1 MPISRKNPPRKTK
14 GCPACHGIG
23 ATATRTVARSMM
35 RFLPAKMRAQAETW
49 TECSECHGKGRV
61 PNLKHK
67 AFAHLRGRKLKGVSL

>member
-1 MPISRKNPPRKTK
+1 
-14 GCPACHGIG
+14 
-23 ATATRTVARSMM
+23 
-35 RFLPAKMRAQAETW
+35 MRAQAETW